1 MIQTIAVIG
10 AAIGLGIICGSG
22 CVYAF
27 NHIPD
32 EWLGADEEGREW
44 QRVKSVP
51 WKYIFTATFI
61 VAGIYIGLS
70 DFEKA
75 AGVYASCLLLCEIG
89 MAAFLYDRIP
99 RPLVWLLALTGVG
112 ILSFTIAEDLG
123 FGPGMTGMLKAHLL
137 GAAVGFAVMLLLVLL
152 KCFISG
158 GGLAKLKSSPWMM
171 NVCELTLVLGL
182 LCGWRRVLTIIACGL
197 IAWGVYVVFKK
208 HKKGGIMSQ
217 RISADGTLG
226 KIGLSEN
233 FFITASGFVW
243 MLAGA
248 GLDITVI

>member
-1 MIQTIAVIG
+1 MIKVILVIG
-10 AAIGLGIICGSG
+10 ISIALGIICGSG

-32 EWLGADEEGREW
+32 EWLGADEEGRDW

-89 MAAFLYDRIP
+89 MAAFLYDCIP

-112 ILSFTIAEDLG
+112 ILPFTIAEDLG
-123 FGPGMTGMLKAHLL
+123 FGLGMTGMLKAHLL
-137 GAAVGFAVMLLLVLL
+137 GAAVGFFVMLLLVVL
-152 KCFISG
+152 KRFVTVSG
-158 GGLAKLKSSPWMM
+158 LKNRPGAF
-171 NVCELTLVLGL
+171 NICELALVLGL

-208 HKKGGIMSQ
+208 YRKGGIMSQ
-217 RISADGTLG
+217 RMSADGTLQ

-233 FFITASGFVW
+233 FFITASAFVW
-243 MLAGA
+243 MLAGT
-248 GLDITVI
+248 GLDITII